1 MESRAGG
8 VARARRVIDSSSAH
22 KGGKGGDGVK
32 VRERVGGLG
41 QLQWGFFIKK
51 KLETNQCSCTSGARN
66 FLLRGNESVTNNV
79 TVLQIM
85 LQCYS
90 VTA

>member
-41 QLQWGFFIKK
+41 QLQWGFLLKK
-51 KLETNQCSCTSGARN
+51 QNLKQTSVVVQAARETFCCVETK
-66 FLLRGNESVTNNV
+66 
-79 TVLQIM
+79 VLQIM
-85 LQCYS
+85 LQCYK
-90 VTA
+90 